1 MKILERG
8 REDDNIIQE
17 DISAG
22 FTYLI
27 IIYLW
32 EN

>member
-8 REDDNIIQE
+8 REDDNIYQE

-22 FTYLI
+22 FTNLI
-27 IIYLW
+27 IIYL
-32 EN
+32 